1 MLTQITVDTGTAN
14 PHIFGISDAVIQA
27 ALFGQDFVSEDLNKF
42 QPSIASSN
50 EVRIASGVVCIGGH
64 IGYIP
69 YGTYESCT
77 IATGNV
83 GYKRKDLIVARYSRA
98 SGLDY
103 MGLYVYKGNP
113 AISNPVLPSYK
124 SEDVMQGGYTREIP
138 VCEVSLDGLS
148 ITSAIQ
154 YNYKARFL
162 RNLTF
167 SNGNADLFGTGIRTT
182 AIGNKVFIN
191 YQHDDIITTVQNTL
205 YGAYEYNGTYAV
217 SVSPRDIQTGEPVP
231 CEPVL
236 ETIILDGNVTS
247 NGIFMYQAKEFLA
260 IEDEET
266 SGCYVLIV
274 KFRVISKIAVSNYAL
289 HISHNA
295 EMVVNY

>member
-1 MLTQITVDTGTAN
+1 MLTQITVDTGAAI

-113 AISNPVLPSYK
+113 AISNPVLPTYK
-124 SEDVMQGGYTREIP
+124 SEDVLQGGYTREIP
-138 VCEVSLDGLS
+138 ICEVNLDGLS
-148 ITSAIQ
+148 ITSVNR
-154 YNYKARFL
+154 YNYSARFL
-162 RNLTF
+162 RNLAFLSSKTDYGF
-167 SNGNADLFGTGIRTT
+167 VSSRANVV
-182 AIGNKVFIN
+182 GNKMFIN
-191 YQHDDIITTVQNTL
+191 CQEDKTVSFVQNAT
-205 YGAYEYNGTYAV
+205 YGAYEHIDSYSFGI
-217 SVSPRDIQTGEPVP
+217 SVPDGQGLLLYPTVIPNSVFI
-231 CEPVL
+231 
-236 ETIILDGNVTS
+236 DGNVIS
-247 NGIFMYQAKEFLA
+247 SGIFMYQPISYAITANEFGYIINVNYKL
-260 IEDEET
+260 
-266 SGCYVLIV
+266 
-274 KFRVISKIAVSNYAL
+274 ISKVAISNYPL
-289 HISHNA
+289 RVSHNA
-295 EMVVNY
+295 EMLVNY

>member
-14 PHIFGISDAVIQA
+14 PHKFGISDAVIQA

-113 AISNPVLPSYK
+113 AISNPVLPTCK
-124 SEDVMQGGYTREIP
+124 SEDVLQGGYTREIP
-138 VCEVSLDGLS
+138 VCEVNLDGLS

-154 YNYKARFL
+154 YSYK
-162 RNLTF
+162 
-167 SNGNADLFGTGIRTT
+167 
-182 AIGNKVFIN
+182 
-191 YQHDDIITTVQNTL
+191 
-205 YGAYEYNGTYAV
+205 V
-217 SVSPRDIQTGEPVP
+217 S
-231 CEPVL
+231 
-236 ETIILDGNVTS
+236 
-247 NGIFMYQAKEFLA
+247 
-260 IEDEET
+260 
-266 SGCYVLIV
+266 
-274 KFRVISKIAVSNYAL
+274 
-289 HISHNA
+289 
-295 EMVVNY
+295 

>member
-1 MLTQITVDTGTAN
+1 MLTQITVDTGTAS
-14 PHIFGISDAVIQA
+14 PHIFGISDAIIQA
-27 ALFGQDFVSEDLNKF
+27 SLFGQDFVSEDLNKF

-103 MGLYVYKGNP
+103 MGLYTYKGNP
-113 AISNPVLPSYK
+113 ALTNPILPTYK
-124 SEDVMQGGYTREIP
+124 SEDVLQGGYTREIP
-138 VCEVSLDGLS
+138 VCEVNLDGLS
-148 ITSAIQ
+148 IISVVKC
-154 YNYKARFL
+154 NYSARFL

-167 SNGNADLFGTGIRTT
+167 SNGNSDLWGTGIRTT

-191 YQHDDIITTVQNTL
+191 YQHDDIITTVQNTS
-205 YGAYEYNGTYAV
+205 YGAYEYNGTYSV
-217 SVSPRDIQTGEPVP
+217 SVSPRDIYTKKPIP
-231 CEPVL
+231 CNPIL
-236 ETIILDGNVTS
+236 DTIILDGNVTS
-247 NGIFMYQAKEFLA
+247 NGIFMYQAKEFLVVV
-260 IEDEET
+260 DEE
-266 SGCYVLIV
+266 SPGCYSLIV
-274 KFRVISKIAVSNYAL
+274 QFRIISKVAVSDYAL